1 MDITR
6 VAAISPITRVN
17 AFNGKEARTDDKR
30 RGEEDKRHDFANT
43 LKQKINQSFDTK
55 VQLVLIYVHIE

>member
-6 VAAISPITRVN
+6 VAAVSPITRVN

-30 RGEEDKRHDFANT
+30 REEENKRNDFANT
-43 LKQKINQSFDTK
+43 LKQKINKSFDTK
-55 VQLVLIYVHIE
+55 V